1 LELGRQMDKHTITN
15 LVSVGDA
22 NYEMEAVHVLGQ
34 EFSRSLVKTVKL
46 QESPTPEELMKELDL
61 VVPKFKQIVEK
72 GINMK
77 IRLERRAK

>member
-1 LELGRQMDKHTITN
+1 
-15 LVSVGDA
+15 
-22 NYEMEAVHVLGQ
+22 
-34 EFSRSLVKTVKL
+34 LVKTVKL